1 MKHVPRDCRLCAS
14 LGHPS
19 MAREGRALTEH
30 LAKHPFPKQD
40 LDAQR
45 GEGQ

>member
-1 MKHVPRDCRLCAS
+1 MKHNPRRCRLCAS
-14 LGHPS
+14 LRHP
-19 MAREGRALTEH
+19 ATAHEGRALTAH
-30 LAKHPFPKQD
+30 LAEHPFPKQD